1 MSESDRTPYVRTAL
15 PSDAEVVIGMAAEL
29 AAAVDDPTPDFDAA
43 RFVRDSF
50 GPERWF
56 ECLVAEIEHEP
67 VGFAL
72 ICRGFEAHTRKR
84 RLWLGDLYVRATA
97 RRAGAGR
104 ALMAGAVISRA
115 LELDC
120 EAVYW
125 ELWRPN
131 ALGRKFYER
140 LDAEETSA
148 LAIMRLAV
156 ERLSSVMRP

>member
-1 MSESDRTPYVRTAL
+1 
-15 PSDAEVVIGMAAEL
+15 
-29 AAAVDDPTPDFDAA
+29 
-43 RFVRDSF
+43 
-50 GPERWF
+50 
-56 ECLVAEIEHEP
+56 
-67 VGFAL
+67 
-72 ICRGFEAHTRKR
+72 
-84 RLWLGDLYVRATA
+84 
-97 RRAGAGR
+97 
-104 ALMAGAVISRA
+104 MAGAVISRA

-148 LAIMRLAV
+148 LAIMRLAA